1 MKRSSKRAVL
11 FIVFL
16 CIILGSVAIA
26 APDRA
31 NDETIT
37 FWVKESLR
45 EDPRVDDSKIKVSTQ
60 SGIVTLTGQVPNL
73 SSKKYADLEVEKIR
87 GVRGVIDK
95 LIVFVKPRSD
105 TDITQ
110 DLLRAFLNT
119 ADLGLHD
126 LAVRVVNG
134 RVTLTGQVESWSQR
148 DEAQLIATELRGVTS
163 VDNQVKVTEKAQRPD
178 EEIRKDVIDALGRDV
193 YLMGI
198 LIDVQVKDGVVTL
211 TGKVATPY
219 QKERATEDG
228 LLIENVKDV
237 KDYMEVGAQEE
248 MGVRRNAPLPSN
260 SELEKSVRDE
270 LYQDLRVIDPF
281 HIDVEATDG
290 HVILRGSVAS
300 HYQKRLA
307 SHDAQDVVGVVW
319 VTNLLS
325 VGTEWR
331 EDQSVR
337 DDVRFAL
344 DADSTLSGLNIVIRV
359 KDGVVTLYGDVNT
372 FPEKEHAA
380 DVASRVL
387 GVRDVIN
394 NITVNKIIKHS
405 DRALKDRI
413 KERLSANWETHWVA
427 DQIEVGVKDGVVTLA
442 GDVTT
447 WSEYKEAARIASLT
461 DGVWGVVNRL
471 RVLDVDYP
479 WDEYMDNP

>member
-1 MKRSSKRAVL
+1 MKRYRKSLFL

-16 CIILGSVAIA
+16 CMILGSVAIA
-26 APDRA
+26 ATDRA
-31 NDETIT
+31 KDETIG

-45 EDPRVDDSKIKVSTQ
+45 EDPRIDDSKIKVSTQ

-73 SSKKYADLEVEKIR
+73 SSKKYADLEAKKIG
-87 GVRGVIDK
+87 GVRGVINK
-95 LIVFVKPRSD
+95 LIVFVQARSN

-110 DLLRAFLNT
+110 DLLRGFLNS
-119 ADLGLHD
+119 ADLELHD
-126 LAVRVVNG
+126 LAVKVVSG
-134 RVTLTGQVESWSQR
+134 RVTLTGQVDSWSQK
-148 DEAQLIATELRGVTS
+148 DEAGLIATELRGVTS
-163 VDNQVKVTEKAQRPD
+163 VDNQVKVAEKGKRPD

-193 YLMGI
+193 YLMGT
-198 LIDVQVKDGVVTL
+198 LIDVQVKDGIVTL

-219 QKERATEDG
+219 QKERATE
-228 LLIENVKDV
+228 ICRFVQNVRDV
-237 KDYMEVGAQEE
+237 KDYMEVGAQED
-248 MGVRRNAPLPSN
+248 MGVRRKAPLPSDT
-260 SELEKSVRDE
+260 ELAKSVRDE
-270 LYQDLRVIDPF
+270 LYQDLRVVDPF
-281 HIDVEATDG
+281 HMDVEATDG
-290 HVILRGSVAS
+290 HVVLRGSVAS

-331 EDQSVR
+331 EDQGVG

-372 FPEKEHAA
+372 FQEKEHAA

-394 NITVNKIIKHS
+394 NITVSKIIKHI

-413 KERLSANWETHWVA
+413 KERLAANWETHWVA
-427 DQIEVGVKDGVVTLA
+427 GQIEVGVKDGVVTLA

-471 RVLDVDYP
+471 RVVDVDYP
-479 WDEYMDNP
+479 WDEYMDIP